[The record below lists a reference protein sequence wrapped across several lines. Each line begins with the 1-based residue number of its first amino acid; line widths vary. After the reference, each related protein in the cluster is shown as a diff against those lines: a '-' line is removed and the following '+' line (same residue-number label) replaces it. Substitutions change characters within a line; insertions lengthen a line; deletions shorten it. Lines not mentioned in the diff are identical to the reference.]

1 MFKRIRLSTK
11 PGFDWYLLGG
21 AIFLLLLGLLIV
33 YDSSSAGALNRYGD
47 QYRFLK
53 SQFLWVLLGSLG
65 GFLFYILDYRWLK
78 KLSLPLLISVIF
90 LLVLVLLPT
99 PLSREMRGSQS
110 WIGIA
115 LPSSVPILGGEIG
128 FQPSEFAKLALIIWL
143 ATLFAGR
150 QGRASPGAGRR
161 AGAKERSSPSF
172 WAFFI
177 PTSLVA
183 GLIAIENDLG
193 NALIIAA
200 VGWACFFF
208 AQARSRHLILAL
220 LIFAAA
226 GGALGLQSSTFLE
239 RMKVFLNPD
248 YDPQGAGY
256 QINQVEITL
265 GSGGFWG
272 LGIGRSLQK
281 YGYIPAIQTDAI
293 FAVIGEEFGFFG
305 ATLVIA
311 VFSFLIYRGFLVAGR
326 APDEFGR
333 VLAAGITSWVA
344 IQILLNLGAI
354 TRIVPLTGVTLPLLS
369 YGGSSL
375 VALLFAF
382 GILLNVS
389 RNTISGRSA
398 K

>member
-11 PGFDWYLLGG
+11 PGLDWYLLGS

-33 YDSSSAGALNRYGD
+33 YDSSSAGALDRYGD

-53 SQFLWVLLGSLG
+53 SQLLWVLLGSLG

-115 LPSSVPILGGEIG
+115 LPSSVPILGDEIG
-128 FQPSEFAKLALIIWL
+128 FQPSEFAKLALVIWL

-150 QGRASPGAGRR
+150 RG
-161 AGAKERSSPSF
+161 GAKERSSPSF
-172 WAFFI
+172 WPFFI
-177 PTSLVA
+177 STSLVA

-208 AQARSRHLILAL
+208 AQARFRHLILAL
-220 LIFAAA
+220 LIFVAA

-375 VALLFAF
+375 VALLMAF

-398 K
+398 R

>member
-1 MFKRIRLSTK
+1 MLKRKHLSTK
-11 PGFDWYLLGG
+11 HGLDWYLLGG
-21 AIFLLLLGLLIV
+21 VIFLLLLGLLFV
-33 YDSSSAGALNRYGD
+33 YDSSSAGALERYGD
-47 QYRFLK
+47 QYYFLK
-53 SQFLWVLLGSLG
+53 NQLLWVLVGALG
-65 GFLFYILDYRWLK
+65 GSLFYILDYRWLK
-78 KLSLPLLISVIF
+78 RLSLPLFGLTIF

-99 PLSREMRGSQS
+99 PLTRELHGSRS
-110 WIGIA
+110 WIVIA
-115 LPSSVPILGGEIG
+115 LPSSVPILGDEIG
-128 FQPSEFAKLALIIWL
+128 FQPSEFAKLALIIYL
-143 ATLFAGR
+143 ATLFAGH
-150 QGRASPGAGRR
+150 RARVRGKP
-161 AGAKERSSPSF
+161 SPSF
-172 WAFFI
+172 WSFFV

-193 NALIIAA
+193 NALIVAT

-208 AQARSRHLILAL
+208 AHARIRHLLLAL
-220 LIFAAA
+220 LIFVAA
-226 GGALGLQSSTFLE
+226 GTALGLQSSTFVE

-293 FAVIGEEFGFFG
+293 FAVIGEEFGFWG
-305 ATLVIA
+305 ASLVIA
-311 VFSFLIYRGFLVAGR
+311 VFAFLIYRGFWVAGR

-333 VLAAGITSWVA
+333 VLAVGIAAWVA

-354 TRIVPLTGVTLPLLS
+354 TRLLPLTGVTLPLLS

-375 VALLFAF
+375 LVLLTAF

-389 RNTISGRSA
+389 RQTVGRT
-398 K
+398 